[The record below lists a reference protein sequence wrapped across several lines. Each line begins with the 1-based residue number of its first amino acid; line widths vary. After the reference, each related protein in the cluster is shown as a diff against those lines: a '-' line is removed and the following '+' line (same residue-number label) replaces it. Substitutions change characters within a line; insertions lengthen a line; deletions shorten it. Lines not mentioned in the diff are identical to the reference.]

1 MELILYNDDLGVTHG
16 LNQAIFECA
25 AAGITTGAAI
35 RTNGAAFADAV
46 ERVVP
51 ALPDLELGLHLN
63 LTEGRPDLPP
73 DVVPELV
80 DRRGRFRRG
89 FASYLTEMPRQPRL
103 RAAVE
108 RELRAQ
114 FQTAR
119 AAGLAINHVNGHQH
133 VHLVPA
139 VFEVVCRLMTEL
151 GIGIVR
157 LPREPWFRLPTA
169 SDSLFALRHLNH
181 VKHALLNR
189 LSGSAEAVLRHHGHA
204 AVSCFVGVLATGR
217 MSAAILDA
225 AICELERRGIR
236 MAEVLFHPAD
246 IDDPRDA
253 RVRSAVPAYYFA
265 RERRLEKE
273 SLLSPGLQAVLAAHG
288 ARLVNHRQW
297 ATRRMA
303 ADPGS
308 NSL

>member
-16 LNQAIFECA
+16 LNQAVLACA
-25 AAGITTGAAI
+25 AAGVTTAAAI

-46 ERVVP
+46 ARVVP
-51 ALPDLELGLHLN
+51 AVPDLELGLHLN

-73 DVVPELV
+73 EAVPELV

-89 FASYLTEMPRQPRL
+89 FARYLAEMPHQPRL

-114 FQTAR
+114 LQTAR
-119 AAGLAINHVNGHQH
+119 AAGLAIDHVNGHQH

-169 SDSLFALRHLNH
+169 ADRRFALRHLNP

-189 LSGSAEAVLRHHGHA
+189 LSARAEGVLRRHGHA
-204 AVSCFVGVLATGR
+204 AVGCFVGVLATGR
-217 MSAAILDA
+217 MSAAVLDA
-225 AICELERRGIR
+225 ALGALERRGIGA
-236 MAEVLFHPAD
+236 AEVLFHPAD
-246 IDDPRDA
+246 VDDPRDA
-253 RVRSAVPAYYFA
+253 RLRPEVPAYYFA

-273 SLLSPGLQAVLAAHG
+273 SLLSPQLRAVLAAHG
-288 ARLVNHRQW
+288 ARLVTHRQW
-297 ATRRMA
+297 AGR
-303 ADPGS
+303 P
-308 NSL
+308 